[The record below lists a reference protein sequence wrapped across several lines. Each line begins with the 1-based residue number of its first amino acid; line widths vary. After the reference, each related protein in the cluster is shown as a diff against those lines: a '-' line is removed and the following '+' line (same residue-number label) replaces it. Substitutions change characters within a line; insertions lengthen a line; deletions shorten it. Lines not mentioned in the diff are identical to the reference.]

1 MDVLLV
7 SFGVA
12 VLALTSVLM
21 NLDMEMDPKTNDYKA
36 LTELLPLGL
45 VLVKLFNLDNFL
57 FPLQY
62 LTKYALNK
70 KGVKIVENNHIYN
83 INFIFNHIL
92 SFKSYEIYFHSI
104 TTNYKNTSITIF

>member
-12 VLALTSVLM
+12 VLALTSVRM

-36 LTELLPLGL
+36 LTEILPLGL
-45 VLVKLFNLDNFL
+45 VLVKIFNLDNFL

-62 LTKYALNK
+62 FDKICTK
-70 KGVKIVENNHIYN
+70 
-83 INFIFNHIL
+83 
-92 SFKSYEIYFHSI
+92 
-104 TTNYKNTSITIF
+104 